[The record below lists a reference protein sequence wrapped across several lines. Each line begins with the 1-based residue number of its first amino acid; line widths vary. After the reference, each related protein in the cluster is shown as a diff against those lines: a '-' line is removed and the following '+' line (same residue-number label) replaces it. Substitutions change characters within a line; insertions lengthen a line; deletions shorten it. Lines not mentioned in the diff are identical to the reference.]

1 MNFWEQ
7 VGAILAECKRE
18 GLPFDGE
25 HGAWFKAMR
34 SLFPE
39 RRTAIPKVVRL
50 ELEKERDLLREVKPF
65 FHAAYED
72 RPVSAEEFEAA
83 SLRTEKRLDS
93 LLAAA

>member
-7 VGAILAECKRE
+7 VGAILRECKAE

-25 HGAWFKAMR
+25 HGAWFKALR

-50 ELEKERDLLREVKPF
+50 ELEKERDLLRECKPF
-65 FHAAYED
+65 FQAAYED
-72 RPVSAEEFEAA
+72 RDVTAEEFEAA
-83 SLRTEKRLDS
+83 SVKTEKRLDA
-93 LLAAA
+93 LLAA